1 MYVRIPV
8 PRISPGLLTNLL
20 GVVGLITI
28 VFAVA
33 SLTSWKWGLLTAGL
47 FAVTLT
53 VIAQVQESQPTPAGA
68 TVTPIAAAPKSRISL
83 TAEAQLAAERARAE
97 AAG

>member
-20 GVVGLITI
+20 GVAGLLTI

-53 VIAQVQESQPTPAGA
+53 VVAQLQESQPTPAGA
-68 TVTPIAAAPKSRISL
+68 TVTPIAEAKKSRIAA
-83 TAEAQLAAERARAE
+83 TAEAQLAAERARTE
-97 AAG
+97 ATG